1 MFDYVLHGKH
11 IAIKLLCKRKDKK
24 GYLKIFDNIKIN
36 YLDGEFSKVFAYPYL
51 YFPLNIGFSLDK
63 KAASDTLHI
72 LSDSLAAEQSIYI
85 PSEYKLD
92 ARKRRRM
99 APIVAAVAAATVAD
113 TSHEV
118 YDNDC
123 PETANQYRLW
133 KGF

>member
-1 MFDYVLHGKH
+1 MPYIHQ
-11 IAIKLLCKRKDKK
+11 I
-24 GYLKIFDNIKIN
+24 YLIHLIFH
-36 YLDGEFSKVFAYPYL
+36 
-51 YFPLNIGFSLDK
+51 IGFSLDK
-63 KAASDTLHI
+63 TAASDTLHL

-123 PETANQYRLW
+123 PETANVTLVEHAADQARIANLKVHGILYDMQQKQINTFTYKILI
-133 KGF
+133 

>member
-1 MFDYVLHGKH
+1 MH
-11 IAIKLLCKRKDKK
+11 
-24 GYLKIFDNIKIN
+24 
-36 YLDGEFSKVFAYPYL
+36 
-51 YFPLNIGFSLDK
+51 IGFGLDK

-85 PSEYKLD
+85 PSDYKLD

-123 PETANQYRLW
+123 PETANVTLVEHAADQARIANLKVYL
-133 KGF
+133 FLLNC